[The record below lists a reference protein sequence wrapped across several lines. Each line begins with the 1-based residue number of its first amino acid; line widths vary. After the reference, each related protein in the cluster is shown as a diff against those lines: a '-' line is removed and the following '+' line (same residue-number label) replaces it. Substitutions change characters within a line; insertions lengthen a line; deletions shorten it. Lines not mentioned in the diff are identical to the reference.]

1 MTSESFFWSLSFR
14 NLSSVFKYYHC
25 YIMTTLWYDRILI
38 IEFYQVIWVPTH
50 QKFGWWWILIFDW
63 LKSARMEW
71 NHVVR
76 IDHRNYFS
84 EVRRG
89 WTLNRFNIL
98 EAVLIRWSYFSQLD
112 HYRPPNAFLGIK
124 NYQMTVMINNNIF
137 IKLFYNA
144 A

>member
-14 NLSSVFKYYHC
+14 NLSSVFKYYPC
-25 YIMTTLWYDRILI
+25 YIMTTLWYDHILI

-112 HYRPPNAFLGIK
+112 HYRPTNAFLGIK
-124 NYQMTVMINNNIF
+124 NYQMTVMINNNI
-137 IKLFYNA
+137 LMSY
-144 A
+144 